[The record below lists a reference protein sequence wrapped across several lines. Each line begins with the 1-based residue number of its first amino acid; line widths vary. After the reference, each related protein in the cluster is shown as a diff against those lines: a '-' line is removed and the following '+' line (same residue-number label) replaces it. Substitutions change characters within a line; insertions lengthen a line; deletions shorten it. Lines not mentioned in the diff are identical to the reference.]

1 MNTDETGRI
10 VEFEEKPAVP
20 KSNLASMGIYCFS
33 WDVLREALIK
43 DEANPNSRNDFGANV
58 IPGMI
63 EAGYAVYTYA
73 FDGYWKDVGTISSL
87 WESNMDLLTDPSLI
101 NLRDLSW
108 SIYSKNPQ
116 RPSHYFGPDSN
127 VDNIAITDGSEI
139 FGECHSTIVSYNVVV
154 EEGAV
159 ITDSILMP
167 GSYIEAGAVL
177 TRCIVGMDT
186 RVERNVRSTPDEAD
200 GLDLFVNDKL
210 CKDGITVFAPNL
222 VIKEGTKIVG
232 NSMIGAEHARKYPQY
247 VREVPHYSRMEVSL

>member
-1 MNTDETGRI
+1 
-10 VEFEEKPAVP
+10 
-20 KSNLASMGIYCFS
+20 
-33 WDVLREALIK
+33 
-43 DEANPNSRNDFGANV
+43 
-58 IPGMI
+58 
-63 EAGYAVYTYA
+63 
-73 FDGYWKDVGTISSL
+73 
-87 WESNMDLLTDPSLI
+87 MDLLTDPSLI